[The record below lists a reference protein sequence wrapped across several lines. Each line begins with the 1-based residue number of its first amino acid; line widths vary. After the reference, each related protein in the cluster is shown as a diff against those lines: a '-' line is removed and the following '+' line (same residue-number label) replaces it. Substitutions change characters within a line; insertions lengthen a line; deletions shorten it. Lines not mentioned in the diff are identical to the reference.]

1 VAFWEAKPWEPMAQA
16 SSVVVTWP
24 LAPEPRR
31 LTLYDPL
38 TGKETQIPW
47 KKSGDNQIS
56 ITVPISSAP
65 KLLIAR

>member
-1 VAFWEAKPWEPMAQA
+1 
-16 SSVVVTWP
+16 VVTWP